1 MATPETQQ
9 TTNSVTGAADRRS
22 APCGCSVS
30 ATAKS
35 LGDLLRK
42 YAVIDAA
49 ALVDPE
55 GYDGGLTQLRIRLVA
70 EELHS
75 YYSPNDVSQR
85 RVPAPDDRKQ
95 NTAAT
100 GTSLLH

>member
-9 TTNSVTGAADRRS
+9 TTNSVT
-22 APCGCSVS
+22 GCSVS

-49 ALVDPE
+49 ALDDPE
-55 GYDGGLTQLRIRLVA
+55 GYDGGLTQHRIRHVA

-75 YYSPNDVSQR
+75 YYSPGKVSH
-85 RVPAPDDRKQ
+85 
-95 NTAAT
+95 AAT
-100 GTSLLH
+100 N

>member
-1 MATPETQQ
+1 MATPETQK
-9 TTNSVTGAADRRS
+9 TTNSVT
-22 APCGCSVS
+22 GCSVS

-49 ALVDPE
+49 ALDDPE

-75 YYSPNDVSQR
+75 YYSPNE
-85 RVPAPDDRKQ
+85 K
-95 NTAAT
+95 
-100 GTSLLH
+100 GE

>member
-1 MATPETQQ
+1 MAHTEIVETPEDVVWEH
-9 TTNSVTGAADRRS
+9 NRRS

-55 GYDGGLTQLRIRLVA
+55 GYDGGLTQHRIRLVA
-70 EELHS
+70 EEMHS
-75 YYSPNDVSQR
+75 YYSPNGRSE
-85 RVPAPDDRKQ
+85 P
-95 NTAAT
+95 
-100 GTSLLH
+100 